1 MTVFFEGAGHDRE
14 LQAVNVFASNGLLRS
29 SYIAGDSEYD
39 WITAGM
45 LAEFDNAARLTVTRI
60 ADSFV

>member
-1 MTVFFEGAGHDRE
+1 VTVFFEGAGHDRE

-45 LAEFDNAARLTVTRI
+45 LAEFDNAA
-60 ADSFV
+60 